1 MARSVHVTKK
11 QLVRERWFAHTDA
24 VPQTDDAT
32 ELERR
37 DIQKSLHKDNESFRR
52 QAIRDDA
59 PAHAKLSLRGS
70 ELKRTVNKRKTKQ

>member
-11 QLVRERWFAHTDA
+11 QLIRERWFAHTDA
-24 VPQTDDAT
+24 VPKTNDIT

-37 DIQKSLHKDNESFRR
+37 DIQKRIYKTNEAFRR

-59 PAHAKLSLRGS
+59 PAQAKAVLRES
-70 ELKRTVNKRKTKQ
+70 SVKRVVNKRGTKQ

>member
-11 QLVRERWFAHTDA
+11 ELVRERRFTRTDA

-32 ELERR
+32 ELERQ
-37 DIQKSLHKDNESFRR
+37 DIQKSLHKTNEARRR

-70 ELKRTVNKRKTKQ
+70 ELKRTLNKRRTKQ

>member
-1 MARSVHVTKK
+1 MARSVHTTKK

-24 VPQTDDAT
+24 VPRADDAT
-32 ELERR
+32 ELERQ
-37 DIQKSLHKDNESFRR
+37 DIQKRINKTNEAFRR

-70 ELKRTVNKRKTKQ
+70 KLTRTVNKRKTKQ